1 MISIRA
7 IALGGLA
14 IVVAACGAAST
25 SSTGPTAPSAAL
37 TASAPASGAA
47 SRGGGPASG
56 GPASGGPVTIA
67 GCPTAVQ
74 AGAVPSDRLV
84 DLAVE
89 TGLGVDRITFRF
101 GAPSGNSASPTGELR
116 PVAPPFSEAG
126 SGAPVTIAGDR
137 FVSIVF
143 RGMTVADEAG
153 NAVYTGPM
161 DLKPVAPAIQ
171 ELRLLDNF
179 EGHLGWVAGIRG
191 PGCVRVT
198 RLTAPDRIL
207 VEVQQP

>member
-1 MISIRA
+1 MD
-7 IALGGLA
+7 
-14 IVVAACGAAST
+14 
-25 SSTGPTAPSAAL
+25 
-37 TASAPASGAA
+37 
-47 SRGGGPASG
+47 
-56 GPASGGPVTIA
+56 
-67 GCPTAVQ
+67 GCPTVIQ
-74 AGAVPSDRLV
+74 AGAVPSDRLI
-84 DLAVE
+84 DMAVE
-89 TGLGVDRITFRF
+89 SGLGVDRVTFTF
-101 GAPSGNSASPTGELR
+101 GPPSGNSAAPTGELR
-116 PVAPPFSEAG
+116 PVAPPFAEGA

-143 RGMTVADEAG
+143 RGMTVSDESG
-153 NAVYTGPM
+153 NAVYKGPM
-161 DLKPVAPAIQ
+161 DLKPIAPAIQ

>member
-1 MISIRA
+1 MNSTRA
-7 IALGGLA
+7 IVLGALA
-14 IVVAACGAAST
+14 TVVAACGGGGT
-25 SSTGPTAPSAAL
+25 TGSPAPGAPSAA
-37 TASAPASGAA
+37 TTPSASASAPASQAA
-47 SRGGGPASG
+47 SASG
-56 GPASGGPVTIA
+56 KVTIE

-74 AGAVPSDRLV
+74 AGAVPSDRL
-84 DLAVE
+84 LSMAVE
-89 TGLGVDRITFRF
+89 SGLGVDRVTFSF
-101 GAPSGNSASPTGELR
+101 GTPSGNSSSPTGELR

-143 RGMTVADEAG
+143 RGMTVSDDAG
-153 NAVYTGPM
+153 NAVYAGPM
-161 DLKPVAPAIQ
+161 DLKPIAPAIQ

-198 RLTAPDRIL
+198 RLTSPDRIL

>member
-14 IVVAACGAAST
+14 IVVAACGAAPA
-25 SSTGPTAPSAAL
+25 SSPGPTAPSASN
-37 TASAPASGAA
+37 TASAPASQAPSAG
-47 SRGGGPASG
+47 S
-56 GPASGGPVTIA
+56 GPASGGPVTVE

-89 TGLGVDRITFRF
+89 PGLGVDRITFRF
-101 GAPSGNSASPTGELR
+101 GAPSGHSASPTGELR

-126 SGAPVTIAGDR
+126 SGAPLTIAGDR

-153 NAVYTGPM
+153 SAVYTGPM

-198 RLTAPDRIL
+198 RLTAPDRIV

>member
-1 MISIRA
+1 MTSIRA
-7 IALGGLA
+7 IVLGGLA
-14 IVVAACGAAST
+14 IVVAACGA
-25 SSTGPTAPSAAL
+25 GPTMSRGPAAPSA
-37 TASAPASGAA
+37 TFGASTPASQAPSAG
-47 SRGGGPASG
+47 
-56 GPASGGPVTIA
+56 GGPVTIE

-84 DLAVE
+84 DMNVE
-89 TGLGVDRITFRF
+89 VGLGVDRITFLF
-101 GAPSGNSASPTGELR
+101 GPPSGNSANPTGELR
-116 PVAPPFSEAG
+116 PAVPPFSEAG
-126 SGAPVTIAGDR
+126 SGAAVTIAGDR

-143 RGMTVADEAG
+143 RGMTVSDEAG
-153 NAVYTGPM
+153 NAVYAGPM
-161 DLKPVAPAIQ
+161 DLKPLAPAIQ